1 MSIGSVN
8 RVVMRKLAS
17 SKIFDLII
25 SEHRS
30 PHIRYKGVD
39 MSFLNRTVSKFLK
52 DESIESN
59 MEELARAGHIFK
71 SSIKGTQRRGSLE
84 YTIIGNF
91 YEIEFHISTEEL
103 SQGDLEQVLDLG
115 FYFSKWKSYF
125 KEWD

>member
-1 MSIGSVN
+1 
-8 RVVMRKLAS
+8 MRKLAS
-17 SKIFDLII
+17 SKIFDLTIRVN
-25 SEHRS
+25 HRS

-39 MSFLNRTVSKFLK
+39 MSFLNRAVSKFLK

-59 MEELARAGHIFK
+59 MGELARGGHIFK
-71 SSIKGTQRRGSLE
+71 STIKGTQRRSSLE
-84 YTIIGNF
+84 YTIRGDY

-103 SQGDLEQVLDLG
+103 SQRDLEQVLDLG